1 MIEHHN
7 DMDTFFKNLE
17 EDIILFKNKALV
29 NINEYM
35 FMLYW
40 KIGNLIL
47 MREKEGCESEFISET
62 VEYLKG
68 KFPGNLC
75 FTEKNLEN
83 MARFAEEYNSQDYVS
98 QLSSKISWS
107 CNLILMN
114 KIRNV
119 DKRKEYIDKMWE
131 KDWSVEDLIGEIDKE
146 CGIEELDYAEL
157 FNAESPEKENIESKS
172 IITSE
177 EKDSEEEKNEEK
189 TKIKSEDNFCFI
201 KDAISKE
208 QGEDLS
214 EGDIK
219 KFSPILKDEYL
230 MDFMDISDEIKEKAF
245 QQHFIKSVV
254 EFFLE
259 LNSGFALVGKKH
271 HMELSG
277 GDYYEDLLFYNL
289 KLKCYIAV
297 ELKIGKFKPEY
308 LGILTFHLSAM
319 DDSVRDEGDNS
330 SIGIVLCKDGEKLI
344 VQYAFKDVDDPKN
357 AEYMLSENIP
367 EQFEGILPTI
377 KEIGRGIKIKLKD

>member
-1 MIEHHN
+1 M
-7 DMDTFFKNLE
+7 
-17 EDIILFKNKALV
+17 
-29 NINEYM
+29 
-35 FMLYW
+35 
-40 KIGNLIL
+40 
-47 MREKEGCESEFISET
+47 
-62 VEYLKG
+62 
-68 KFPGNLC
+68 
-75 FTEKNLEN
+75 
-83 MARFAEEYNSQDYVS
+83 
-98 QLSSKISWS
+98 
-107 CNLILMN
+107 
-114 KIRNV
+114 
-119 DKRKEYIDKMWE
+119 
-131 KDWSVEDLIGEIDKE
+131 
-146 CGIEELDYAEL
+146 
-157 FNAESPEKENIESKS
+157 
-172 IITSE
+172 
-177 EKDSEEEKNEEK
+177 
-189 TKIKSEDNFCFI
+189 

-208 QGEDLS
+208 QGEYLS

>member
-1 MIEHHN
+1 MIQHHN

-17 EDIILFKNKALV
+17 KDIILFKNKALV
-29 NINEYM
+29 NISEYM

-40 KIGNLIL
+40 KMGNLIL
-47 MREKEGCESEFISET
+47 MREEEGCEVEFIGVT
-62 VEYLKG
+62 VEYLKS
-68 KFPGNLC
+68 KFPNNVC
-75 FTEKNLEN
+75 FTEKNLKS
-83 MARFAEEYNSQDYVS
+83 MAKFAKEYKSQDYVS
-98 QLSSKISWS
+98 QLASKVSWS
-107 CNLILMN
+107 CNLILMD
-114 KIRNV
+114 KIKNI
-119 DKRKEYIDKMWE
+119 DKRKEYIDEMWE
-131 KDWSVEDLIGEIDKE
+131 KDWSIEDLIGEIDKE
-146 CGIEELDYAEL
+146 CGIQELDYAEL
-157 FNAESPEKENIESKS
+157 FNTESSQKENIENKS

-177 EKDSEEEKNEEK
+177 EEKCEVK
-189 TKIKSEDNFCFI
+189 SKIKSEDNFCFM
-201 KDAISKE
+201 KDTISKE

-214 EGDIK
+214 EDDIK

-230 MDFMDISDEIKEKAF
+230 MDFMDISDEIKEKVF

-297 ELKIGKFKPEY
+297 ELKIGRFKPEY
-308 LGILTFHLSAM
+308 LGILTFHLSAI
-319 DDSVRDEGDNS
+319 DDSLRGKEDNA

-344 VQYAFKDVDDPKN
+344 VQYAFKDVEDPKN

-367 EQFEGILPTI
+367 EQFEGILPPI

>member
-119 DKRKEYIDKMWE
+119 DK
-131 KDWSVEDLIGEIDKE
+131 
-146 CGIEELDYAEL
+146 
-157 FNAESPEKENIESKS
+157 
-172 IITSE
+172 
-177 EKDSEEEKNEEK
+177 EKN
-189 TKIKSEDNFCFI
+189 T
-201 KDAISKE
+201 
-208 QGEDLS
+208 
-214 EGDIK
+214 
-219 KFSPILKDEYL
+219 
-230 MDFMDISDEIKEKAF
+230 
-245 QQHFIKSVV
+245 
-254 EFFLE
+254 
-259 LNSGFALVGKKH
+259 
-271 HMELSG
+271 
-277 GDYYEDLLFYNL
+277 
-289 KLKCYIAV
+289 
-297 ELKIGKFKPEY
+297 
-308 LGILTFHLSAM
+308 
-319 DDSVRDEGDNS
+319 
-330 SIGIVLCKDGEKLI
+330 
-344 VQYAFKDVDDPKN
+344 
-357 AEYMLSENIP
+357 
-367 EQFEGILPTI
+367 
-377 KEIGRGIKIKLKD
+377 